1 MRRGARVA
9 ESGGLE
15 NRCTLTGTVG
25 SNPTLSARENRQGD
39 KGTRRGGDNEDL
51 LPFSLSPCPPRLI
64 TERSP
69 NWYGTALE
77 ARRAERP
84 VRVRVPL
91 SPLLRSQISNLRF
104 ESQAPDSVQSRT
116 CESLQDRKVA
126 TVALFGCAAES
137 PEPVPFSESVSRCS
151 APVQYRARKQAVA
164 CRTACFQRRYS
175 TARVSK
181 RSLVELLV

>member
-25 SNPTLSARENRQGD
+25 SNPTLSVR
-39 KGTRRGGDNEDL
+39 DL
-51 LPFSLSPCPPRLI
+51 FM
-64 TERSP
+64 ERSP

-91 SPLLRSQISNLRF
+91 SPLYN
-104 ESQAPDSVQSRT
+104 
-116 CESLQDRKVA
+116 
-126 TVALFGCAAES
+126 
-137 PEPVPFSESVSRCS
+137 
-151 APVQYRARKQAVA
+151 
-164 CRTACFQRRYS
+164 
-175 TARVSK
+175 
-181 RSLVELLV
+181 